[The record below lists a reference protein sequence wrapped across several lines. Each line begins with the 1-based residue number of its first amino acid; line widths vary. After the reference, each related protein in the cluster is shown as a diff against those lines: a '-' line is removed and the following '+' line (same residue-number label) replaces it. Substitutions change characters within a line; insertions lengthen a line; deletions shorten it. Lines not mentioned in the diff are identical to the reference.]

1 MTDPTHSL
9 SVLVVDD
16 ERDGAE
22 TRAILLREFGHQ
34 VRTAHTPTAATIA
47 VGTSPADVVLMDIG
61 LPGMDGYRL
70 ARRLCERQGRKPL
83 LVAITG
89 YGNLDEQS
97 RDEGFDYHFLKP
109 FDPARLLTL
118 LAAHAGSL
126 GTGAPTPPA
135 GGQEAV
141 GLGGPADGSIPA
153 RT

>member
-1 MTDPTHSL
+1 MTLPTRSL

-22 TRAILLREFGHQ
+22 TLAILLQQFGHL
-34 VRTAHTPTAATIA
+34 VRTAHTPAEATTA
-47 VGTSPADVVLMDIG
+47 VGTAPADVVLMDIG

-89 YGNLDEQS
+89 YGNLDGQS

-109 FDPARLLTL
+109 VDPDLLVAL
-118 LAAHAGSL
+118 LAAHAGSR
-126 GTGAPTPPA
+126 GAGAPTPPA
-135 GGQEAV
+135 GRQEAV
-141 GLGGPADGSIPA
+141 GLGRPADGSIPA